1 MKFLLPCILLSIAL
15 PCHSFEMGIS
25 ASRTPP
31 IATIYHT
38 KDGPKIRQTGVLYLL
53 GQYIARHT
61 KEPTTYTVLERNQMD
76 AALADNSVMSVCYTT
91 PEWVD
96 LPKGSVVFTKPFM
109 TNNESLVSKKPIPLI
124 KTVANLHQLTIGLIK
139 GHHYPIFEKSIE
151 KGLINVEYYHSET
164 NAFISLFRQSD
175 LDAIVFKEVGFRQL
189 MKSMPQIVGNNNVTI
204 HPLSFGELQVSCA
217 LSIDHQHYLG
227 TINRAIDEYISDQ
240 SL

>member
-1 MKFLLPCILLSIAL
+1 MKFLLPFILASIAL
-15 PCHSFEMGIS
+15 PTHSFEMGIS

-38 KDGPKIRQTGVLYLL
+38 KDGARIRQTGILYLL

-61 KEPTTYTVLERNQMD
+61 NEPTTYTVLDRNLMD
-76 AALADNSVMSVCYTT
+76 AALSENSIMSVCYTN
-91 PEWVD
+91 PKWID
-96 LPKGSVVFTKPFM
+96 LPESKVVFSKPFM
-109 TNNESLVSKKPIPLI
+109 TNNEFLVSKKPIPLI
-124 KTVANLHQLTIGLIK
+124 KTAANLYQLNIGLIK
-139 GHHYPIFEKSIE
+139 GHHYPSINPQIE
-151 KGLINVEYYHSET
+151 KGLINIEYYQSET
-164 NAFISLFRQSD
+164 NAFISLFRQNE
-175 LDAIVFKEVGFRQL
+175 LDAIVFKEVGFKHL
-189 MKSMPQIVGNNNVTI
+189 MKSMPQIVDGNNVTI